1 VYEGEFPINEER
13 RGVACLCMSLSIKI
27 VHFFV
32 QSFLSGANKQKEG
45 QTNHQINSDG
55 EDHDAPPTLPPP
67 IRVVVTKGAEDVT
80 IKVCDRGGGL
90 KRSKLKEI
98 WSFAHSTLTEEGRT
112 REDKYD
118 FGKDEFVGSHIRGF
132 GLPLARIYAR
142 YFGGEVTI
150 KSMEGYGV
158 DAYLY
163 LPVLGVACENLPQ
176 RVVGSPGNLDS
187 SPLPTLPTVDD
198 GDDDAM
204 ILGGYD
210 NVNDDFFDDN
220 IARKFDLSSMSD
232 PTTTAKKKINPLL
245 ETLDERAL

>member
-1 VYEGEFPINEER
+1 MNYFD
-13 RGVACLCMSLSIKI
+13 S
-27 VHFFV
+27 FFYKFWTSSFN
-32 QSFLSGANKQKEG
+32 SFLSGANAQKEDH
-45 QTNHQINSDG
+45 TNRHNNSKEGVD
-55 EDHDAPPTLPPP
+55 DAPLTLPPP

-163 LPVLGVACENLPQ
+163 LPVLGIACENLPQ
-176 RVVGSPGNLDS
+176 RVVRSPGNLDS

-204 ILGGYD
+204 ILGGYTSH
-210 NVNDDFFDDN
+210 DDFFDDN
-220 IARKFDLSSMSD
+220 IAQKFDLSSMSD
-232 PTTTAKKKINPLL
+232 PTTTANKKINPFF